1 MISCSLAWGTVPI
14 SNEENPGITRTEQQR
29 QASSN
34 AHVGWDPVMQPDSM
48 GTMKTLPFSF
58 SAKENTSRA
67 EAMSKGL
74 VRRHIR
80 IPTFMERTLRFRGT
94 ALVPFPFRVCKISD
108 RNRVHASTRHFC
120 DPHGVRRL
128 SRESTRM
135 TDGLN
140 RKKTA

>member
-1 MISCSLAWGTVPI
+1 
-14 SNEENPGITRTEQQR
+14 
-29 QASSN
+29 
-34 AHVGWDPVMQPDSM
+34 MQPDSM

-94 ALVPFPFRVCKISD
+94 ALVPFLFGYVKSPTGI
-108 RNRVHASTRHFC
+108 
-120 DPHGVRRL
+120 
-128 SRESTRM
+128 ESTLRPVISAIRM
-135 TDGLN
+135 AFAACPVNL
-140 RKKTA
+140 RE

>member
-1 MISCSLAWGTVPI
+1 
-14 SNEENPGITRTEQQR
+14 
-29 QASSN
+29 
-34 AHVGWDPVMQPDSM
+34 MQPDSM